1 LLGDHAFG
9 TKTAGPLVTGPF
21 ILTSK
26 VSTVTQPAGEV
37 ILIRYSRPVLLVN
50 TGSLVLGKLRPVGG
64 DHVYE

>member
-9 TKTAGPLVTGPF
+9 TKAAGPLTTGAS

-37 ILIRYSRPVLLVN
+37 IVIRYSRPVLLIN
-50 TGSLVLGKLRPVGG
+50 TGFFVLGKSRPVVG
-64 DHVYE
+64 DHV